1 MITIVFYTLAI
12 YWIIVTL
19 QVDIAFCWTVE
30 YVYWGFKLFLSFLF
44 FKKAN
49 WKVKKI

>member
-12 YWIIVTL
+12 YWIIV
-19 QVDIAFCWTVE
+19 VSRVNISFCWTVE
-30 YVYWGFKLFLSFLF
+30 YVYWGFKLLLSILF

-49 WKVKKI
+49 WRATKI